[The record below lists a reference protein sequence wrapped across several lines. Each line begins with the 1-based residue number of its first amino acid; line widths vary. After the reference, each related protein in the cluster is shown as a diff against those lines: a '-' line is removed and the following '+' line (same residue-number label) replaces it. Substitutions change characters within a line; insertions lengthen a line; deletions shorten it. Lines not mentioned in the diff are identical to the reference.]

1 MSNFLT
7 WYEHKQFQE
16 FHLLIEEVLKSLNPK
31 NQPFVGLPKEMK
43 TRCKND
49 PAAYQRYVNQRVR
62 YIKEREAQRSQF
74 IKWCSREVIDQF
86 KQLFPEVDALQIVSE
101 TISGLNQLFLE
112 RYESMTIYS
121 LEINF

>member
-1 MSNFLT
+1 MSNFLI
-7 WYEHKQFQE
+7 WYEHKQFRE
-16 FHLLIEEVLKSLNPK
+16 FHLLIEEVLNSLNPK

-43 TRCKND
+43 IRCKND

-62 YIKEREAQRSQF
+62 YIKERETQRSHF
-74 IKWCSREVIDQF
+74 IKWCGREVMDQF
-86 KQLFPEVDALQIVSE
+86 KQLFPEVDDVQIVSE

-112 RYESMTIYS
+112 RYESMTIYA

>member
-1 MSNFLT
+1 MSNFLI
-7 WYEHKQFQE
+7 WYEHKQFQD
-16 FHLLIEEVLKSLNPK
+16 FHLLIEEVLNSLNPK

-62 YIKEREAQRSQF
+62 YIKEREAQRKYF
-74 IKWCSREVIDQF
+74 IKWCSKEVIDQF
-86 KQLFPEVDALQIVSE
+86 KQIFPDVDDVEIVTE
-101 TISGLNQLFLE
+101 TIAGLNQLFLE
-112 RYESMTIYS
+112 RYESMTVYS